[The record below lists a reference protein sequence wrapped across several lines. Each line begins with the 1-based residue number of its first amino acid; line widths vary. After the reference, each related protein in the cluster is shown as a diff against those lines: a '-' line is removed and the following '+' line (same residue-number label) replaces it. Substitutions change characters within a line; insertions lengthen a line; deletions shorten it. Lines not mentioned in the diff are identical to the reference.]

1 VSSFGSGHE
10 QFEIGDY
17 CRVGWQESDFGP
29 SEAQTLAFTDAVWEH
44 HRRNRRDL
52 PWRRTHD
59 PYEILV
65 SEVMLQQ
72 TQVARVQLKYG
83 RFLAS
88 FPTVRSLSAAPI
100 ADVLA
105 AWSGLGYNRRAL
117 SLHQAAKMTVD
128 RYGGRIPTS
137 PEKLRRLPGIGPAT
151 AAAVCVFAFG
161 QPHAFIE
168 TNIRSAFIHFFFQ
181 ESTSVS
187 DADILPLVE
196 KTMDRDDPREWFYAL
211 MDYGVWVKRVCGNP
225 NRKSKAHTVQ
235 SAFAGSRRQVR
246 ARALDALLAI
256 APRAAT
262 ADAVRAMLPGPSR
275 DLEELVS
282 VLDDLAREGFLKKA
296 PEGYRIA

>member
-1 VSSFGSGHE
+1 MA
-10 QFEIGDY
+10 Q
-17 CRVGWQESDFGP
+17 QESDF
-29 SEAQTLAFTDAVWEH
+29 SFTQAQTSAFTAAVWDN

-52 PWRRTHD
+52 PWRRTRD

-83 RFLAS
+83 QFLAP
-88 FPTVRSLSAAPI
+88 FPTVRVLAAAAV

-117 SLHQAAKMTVD
+117 SLHLAAKMVVD
-128 RYGGRIPTS
+128 RYEGRIPTS
-137 PEKLRRLPGIGPAT
+137 PEELRRLPGIGPAT

-161 QPHAFIE
+161 RPHAFIE

-211 MDYGVWVKRVCGNP
+211 MDYGVWVKKIYGNP
-225 NRKSKAHTVQ
+225 NRKSKEHTVQ
-235 SAFAGSRRQVR
+235 SRFTGSRREVR
-246 ARALDALLAI
+246 ARALKALLGV
-256 APRAAT
+256 APGAAT
-262 ADAVRAMLPGPSR
+262 PETVRAMLPDPSG
-275 DLEELVS
+275 DLDQLVS
-282 VLDDLAREGFLKKA
+282 VLDDLAQEGFLKK
-296 PEGYRIA
+296 EKMGYRIA